1 MYQLTSKKTSSSI
14 DLSAR
19 SIENIFSY
27 KAHTKFPFLLIE
39 SVVFAQLL
47 KEGLSDNEIR
57 VKIVDDNLLQIRSS
71 NSREGVL
78 GILKQLTRDIP
89 MIYIEFLATGNID
102 LRRYT
107 LLFLTMR
114 INRLLRETSSEV
126 LLDKLK
132 SLEISLDKRNLQTF
146 FDLKYEQEPIISQWS
161 TSTYQKVCSN
171 IILVLIRSGLLVCHS
186 SKKCYEIQSMPVP
199 VQLRKQLQNDGLEL
213 YVKLM
218 LN

>member
-14 DLSAR
+14 DLSTR

-57 VKIVDDNLLQIRSS
+57 VKIVDDNLLQIRSLK
-71 NSREGVL
+71 SREGVL

-126 LLDKLK
+126 LIDKLK

-199 VQLRKQLQNDGLEL
+199 TQLKKQLQIDGLEL